1 MYSLDK
7 KDLKILDLLQ
17 QDATLQVTE
26 IAETVGLSRT
36 PCWRRIRELEK
47 SGYIRK
53 RVALLDRNRLGV
65 PISVFVAVK
74 TNQHNAKWLGQFRA
88 AVNAL
93 PEIVEAYR
101 LTHPGQGHRGLRQ
114 GLHEAHRNGRL
125 RGCEFQLLDGG
136 AQIHD
141 SHSAG
146 LMRQPCTRKS
156 TSSTIRT
163 APCHM
168 VPTR

>member
-1 MYSLDK
+1 MHSLDA

-17 QDATLQVTE
+17 QDATLQVAE
-26 IAETVGLSRT
+26 IADTVGLSRT

-74 TNQHNAKWLGQFRA
+74 TNQHNAKWLSQFRA

-101 LTHPGQGHRGLRQ
+101 LSGETDYLLRILVRDIE
-114 GLHEAHRNGRL
+114 GYDKVYTKLIELVDFADVSSSFSMEEL
-125 RGCEFQLLDGG
+125 K
-136 AQIHD
+136 
-141 SHSAG
+141 
-146 LMRQPCTRKS
+146 CT
-156 TSSTIRT
+156 T
-163 APCHM
+163 AIPLA
-168 VPTR
+168 

>member
-1 MYSLDK
+1 MHSLDK

-17 QDATLQVTE
+17 QDATLQVSE

-74 TNQHNAKWLGQFRA
+74 TNQHNAKWLSQFRA

-101 LTHPGQGHRGLRQ
+101 LSGETDYLLRILVRDIE
-114 GLHEAHRNGRL
+114 GYDKVYTKLIELVDFA
-125 RGCEFQLLDGG
+125 DV
-136 AQIHD
+136 
-141 SHSAG
+141 
-146 LMRQPCTRKS
+146 
-156 TSSTIRT
+156 SSSFSMEELKFTT
-163 APCHM
+163 AIPLA
-168 VPTR
+168 